1 MVAKNHNVLILILA
15 IGIFSILNTEVGI
28 IGILPLIAE
37 KFGVDI
43 TQAGLLVSLFA
54 LIIAV
59 AGIIMPLVFSG
70 FNRKKVMLTVLT
82 IFAVCNLVAAFAP
95 NFTVVL
101 IARLIPAFAHPVYC
115 SLAFVVAASLVEPKD
130 VPKAISKVMMG
141 VSAGIVIGI
150 PVTSFIANTFSY
162 QTAMLFFTL
171 MNIIALILTTVM
183 IPSMPV
189 KERVSYGSQL
199 SVLKD
204 SITWMSLFT
213 VSAIGASL
221 FAAYAYIAQYL
232 EEISHITGDNLS
244 LALFL
249 FGYTSIL
256 GNFIAGRLLSSS
268 PIKTAVMY
276 PIIFSI
282 VYLLIFVFGEY
293 SIVMVPIIFF
303 WGMLNGIGN
312 NIQQYWIMSAIP
324 KAPDFANGLFIS
336 FGNLGTTI
344 GTFAGGMILAG
355 MGTHYTVFGG
365 IFFLV
370 LTWISVLLRNII
382 YAKPALD
389 FINKYKKAALKRPC
403 T

>member
-1 MVAKNHNVLILILA
+1 MITKNHNVLILILA
-15 IGIFSILNTEVGI
+15 IGTFSILNTEVGI

-37 KFGVDI
+37 KFSVDI

-54 LIIAV
+54 LIIAG
-59 AGIIMPLVFSG
+59 AGIIMPLLFSG
-70 FNRKKVMLTVLT
+70 FNRKKVMIAVLT
-82 IFAVCNLVAAFAP
+82 IFSVCNLIAAFAS
-95 NFTVVL
+95 NFAVVL
-101 IARLIPAFAHPVYC
+101 TARLIPAFFHPIYC
-115 SLAFVVAASLVEPKD
+115 SLAFVVAASLVDKKN
-130 VPKAISKVMMG
+130 VPQAISKVMMG

-171 MNIIALILTTVM
+171 MNIIALVLTLIM

-189 KERVSYGSQL
+189 KEKISYGSQL
-199 SVLKD
+199 SVLKQ

-221 FAAYAYIAQYL
+221 FAVYAYIAQYL
-232 EEISHITGDNLS
+232 QEISRISGENLS

-249 FGYTSIL
+249 FGCASIL
-256 GNFIAGRLLSSS
+256 GNFLAGKFLSRNAQ
-268 PIKTAVMY
+268 KTATLY
-276 PIIFSI
+276 PVLFCILYMLVFVLGEFSI
-282 VYLLIFVFGEY
+282 AMIPV
-293 SIVMVPIIFF
+293 IFF

-312 NIQQYWIMSAIP
+312 NIQQFWIMSAIP

-344 GTFAGGMILAG
+344 GTFAGGVILADI
-355 MGTHYTVFGG
+355 GTHYIIFGG

-370 LTWISVLLRNII
+370 LTWISILMRNVI
-382 YAKPALD
+382 YMTKIKSGAEV
-389 FINKYKKAALKRPC
+389 
-403 T
+403 

>member
-256 GNFIAGRLLSSS
+256 GNFIAGRLLISS

-324 KAPDFANGLFIS
+324 EAPDFANGLFIS

-382 YAKPALD
+382 YAKPQ
-389 FINKYKKAALKRPC
+389 KAEEGQVGA
-403 T
+403 

>member
-28 IGILPLIAE
+28 IGILPLMAE

-249 FGYTSIL
+249 FGCTSIL

-282 VYLLIFVFGEY
+282 VYLLIFVFGGY
-293 SIVMVPIIFF
+293 IIVMVPIIFF

-382 YAKPALD
+382 YAKPQ
-389 FINKYKKAALKRPC
+389 KAEEGQVGA
-403 T
+403 

>member
-1 MVAKNHNVLILILA
+1 MITKNHNVLILILA
-15 IGIFSILNTEVGI
+15 IGTFSILNTEVGI

-37 KFGVDI
+37 KFNVDI

-54 LIIAV
+54 LIIAG
-59 AGIIMPLVFSG
+59 AGIIMPLLFSG
-70 FNRKKVMLTVLT
+70 FNRKKVMIAVLT
-82 IFAVCNLVAAFAP
+82 IFSVCNLIAAFAP
-95 NFTVVL
+95 NFAVVL
-101 IARLIPAFAHPVYC
+101 TARLIPAFFHPIYC
-115 SLAFVVAASLVEPKD
+115 SLAFVVAASLVDKKN
-130 VPKAISKVMMG
+130 VPQAISKVMMG

-171 MNIIALILTTVM
+171 MNIIALVLTLIM

-189 KERVSYGSQL
+189 KEKISYGSQL
-199 SVLKD
+199 SVLKQ

-221 FAAYAYIAQYL
+221 FAVYAYIAQYL
-232 EEISHITGDNLS
+232 QEISRISGENLS

-249 FGYTSIL
+249 LGCASIL
-256 GNFIAGRLLSSS
+256 GNFLAGKFLSRNAQ
-268 PIKTAVMY
+268 KTATLY
-276 PIIFSI
+276 PVLFCILYML
-282 VYLLIFVFGEY
+282 VFVLGEFR
-293 SIVMVPIIFF
+293 IAMIPVIFF

-312 NIQQYWIMSAIP
+312 NIQQFWIMSAIP

-344 GTFAGGMILAG
+344 GTFAGGVILADI
-355 MGTHYTVFGG
+355 GTHYIIFGG

-370 LTWISVLLRNII
+370 LTWISILMRNVI
-382 YAKPALD
+382 YMTK
-389 FINKYKKAALKRPC
+389 IKSG
-403 T
+403 TEV

>member
-1 MVAKNHNVLILILA
+1 MITKNHNVLILILA
-15 IGIFSILNTEVGI
+15 IGTFSILNTEVGI

-37 KFGVDI
+37 KFSVDI

-54 LIIAV
+54 LIIAG
-59 AGIIMPLVFSG
+59 AGIIMPLLFSG
-70 FNRKKVMLTVLT
+70 FNRKKVMIAVLT
-82 IFAVCNLVAAFAP
+82 IFSVCNLIAAFAP
-95 NFTVVL
+95 NFAVVL
-101 IARLIPAFAHPVYC
+101 TARLIPAFFHPIYC
-115 SLAFVVAASLVEPKD
+115 SLAFVVAASLVDKKN
-130 VPKAISKVMMG
+130 VPQAISKVMMG

-171 MNIIALILTTVM
+171 MNIIALVLTLIM

-189 KERVSYGSQL
+189 KEKISYGSQL
-199 SVLKD
+199 SVLKQ

-221 FAAYAYIAQYL
+221 FAVYAYIAQYL
-232 EEISHITGDNLS
+232 QEISRISGENLS

-249 FGYTSIL
+249 FGCASIL
-256 GNFIAGRLLSSS
+256 GNFLAGKFLSRNAQ
-268 PIKTAVMY
+268 KTATLY
-276 PIIFSI
+276 PVLFCILYMLVFVLGEFSI
-282 VYLLIFVFGEY
+282 AMIPV
-293 SIVMVPIIFF
+293 IFF

-312 NIQQYWIMSAIP
+312 NIQQFWIMSAIP

-344 GTFAGGMILAG
+344 GTFAGGVILANI
-355 MGTHYTVFGG
+355 GTHYIIFGG

-370 LTWISVLLRNII
+370 LTWISILMRNVI
-382 YAKPALD
+382 YMTKIKSGAEV
-389 FINKYKKAALKRPC
+389 
-403 T
+403 

>member
-1 MVAKNHNVLILILA
+1 MITKNHNVLILILA
-15 IGIFSILNTEVGI
+15 IGTFSILNTEVGI

-37 KFGVDI
+37 KFSVDI

-54 LIIAV
+54 LIIAG
-59 AGIIMPLVFSG
+59 AGIIMPLLFSG
-70 FNRKKVMLTVLT
+70 FNRKKVMIAVLT
-82 IFAVCNLVAAFAP
+82 IFSVCNLIAAFAS
-95 NFTVVL
+95 NFAVVL
-101 IARLIPAFAHPVYC
+101 TARLIPAFFHPIYC
-115 SLAFVVAASLVEPKD
+115 SLAFVVAASLVDKKN
-130 VPKAISKVMMG
+130 VPQAISKVMMG

-171 MNIIALILTTVM
+171 MNIIALVLTLIM

-189 KERVSYGSQL
+189 KEKISYGSQL
-199 SVLKD
+199 SVLKQ

-221 FAAYAYIAQYL
+221 FAVYAYIAQYL
-232 EEISHITGDNLS
+232 QEISRISGENLS

-249 FGYTSIL
+249 FGCASIL
-256 GNFIAGRLLSSS
+256 GNFLAGKFLSRNAQ
-268 PIKTAVMY
+268 KTATLY
-276 PIIFSI
+276 PVLFCILYMLVFVLGEFSI
-282 VYLLIFVFGEY
+282 AMIPV
-293 SIVMVPIIFF
+293 IFF

-312 NIQQYWIMSAIP
+312 NIQQFWIMSAIP

-344 GTFAGGMILAG
+344 GTFAGGVILADI
-355 MGTHYTVFGG
+355 GTHYIIFGG

-370 LTWISVLLRNII
+370 LTWISILMRNVI
-382 YAKPALD
+382 YMTK
-389 FINKYKKAALKRPC
+389 IKSG
-403 T
+403 TEV

>member
-183 IPSMPV
+183 IPSMLV
-189 KERVSYGSQL
+189 KEKVSYGSQL

-344 GTFAGGMILAG
+344 GTFAGGMILVG

-382 YAKPALD
+382 YAKPQ
-389 FINKYKKAALKRPC
+389 KAEEGQVGA
-403 T
+403 

>member
-70 FNRKKVMLTVLT
+70 FNRKKVMLIVLT

-370 LTWISVLLRNII
+370 LTWISVLLHNII
-382 YAKPALD
+382 YAKPQ
-389 FINKYKKAALKRPC
+389 KAEEGQVGA
-403 T
+403 

>member
-59 AGIIMPLVFSG
+59 TGIIMPLVFSG

-95 NFTVVL
+95 NFTVAL

-249 FGYTSIL
+249 FGCTSIL

-336 FGNLGTTI
+336 FGNLSTTI

-382 YAKPALD
+382 YTKPQ
-389 FINKYKKAALKRPC
+389 KAEESQVGA
-403 T
+403 

>member
-28 IGILPLIAE
+28 IGILPLMAE

-101 IARLIPAFAHPVYC
+101 IARLIPTFAHPVYC

-324 KAPDFANGLFIS
+324 EAPDFANGLFIS

-382 YAKPALD
+382 YAKPQ
-389 FINKYKKAALKRPC
+389 KAEEGQVGA
-403 T
+403 

>member
-1 MVAKNHNVLILILA
+1 MITKNHNVLILILA
-15 IGIFSILNTEVGI
+15 IGTFSILNTEVGI

-37 KFGVDI
+37 KFSVDI

-54 LIIAV
+54 LIIAG
-59 AGIIMPLVFSG
+59 AGIIMPLLFSG
-70 FNRKKVMLTVLT
+70 FNRKKVMIAVLT
-82 IFAVCNLVAAFAP
+82 IFSVCNLIAAFAP
-95 NFTVVL
+95 NFAVVL
-101 IARLIPAFAHPVYC
+101 TARLIPAFFHPIYC
-115 SLAFVVAASLVEPKD
+115 SLAFVVAASLVDKKN
-130 VPKAISKVMMG
+130 VPQAISKVMMG

-171 MNIIALILTTVM
+171 MNIIALVLTLIM

-189 KERVSYGSQL
+189 KEKISYGSQL
-199 SVLKD
+199 SVLKQ

-221 FAAYAYIAQYL
+221 FAVYAYIAQYL
-232 EEISHITGDNLS
+232 QEISRISGENLS

-249 FGYTSIL
+249 FGCASIL
-256 GNFIAGRLLSSS
+256 GNFLAGKFLSRNAQ
-268 PIKTAVMY
+268 KTATLY
-276 PIIFSI
+276 PVLFYILYMLVFVLGEFSI
-282 VYLLIFVFGEY
+282 AMIPV
-293 SIVMVPIIFF
+293 IFF

-312 NIQQYWIMSAIP
+312 NIQQFWIMSAIP

-344 GTFAGGMILAG
+344 GTFAGGVILADI
-355 MGTHYTVFGG
+355 GTHYIIFGG

-370 LTWISVLLRNII
+370 LTWISILMRNVI
-382 YAKPALD
+382 YMTKIKSGAEV
-389 FINKYKKAALKRPC
+389 
-403 T
+403 

>member
-1 MVAKNHNVLILILA
+1 MITKNHNVLILILA
-15 IGIFSILNTEVGI
+15 IGTFSILNTEVGI

-37 KFGVDI
+37 KFNVDI

-54 LIIAV
+54 LIIAG
-59 AGIIMPLVFSG
+59 AGIIMPLLFSG
-70 FNRKKVMLTVLT
+70 FNRKKVMIAVLT
-82 IFAVCNLVAAFAP
+82 IFSVCNLIAAFAP
-95 NFTVVL
+95 NFAVVL
-101 IARLIPAFAHPVYC
+101 TARLIPAFFHPIYC
-115 SLAFVVAASLVEPKD
+115 SLAFVVAASLVDKKN
-130 VPKAISKVMMG
+130 VPQAISKVMMG

-171 MNIIALILTTVM
+171 MNIIALVLTLIM

-189 KERVSYGSQL
+189 KEKISYGSQL
-199 SVLKD
+199 SVLKQ

-221 FAAYAYIAQYL
+221 FAVYAYIAQYL
-232 EEISHITGDNLS
+232 QEISRISGENLS

-249 FGYTSIL
+249 FGCASIL
-256 GNFIAGRLLSSS
+256 GNFLAGKFLSRNAQ
-268 PIKTAVMY
+268 KTATLY
-276 PIIFSI
+276 PVLFCILYMLVFVLGEFSI
-282 VYLLIFVFGEY
+282 AMIPV
-293 SIVMVPIIFF
+293 IFF

-312 NIQQYWIMSAIP
+312 NIQQFWIMSAIP

-344 GTFAGGMILAG
+344 GTFAGGVILADI
-355 MGTHYTVFGG
+355 GTHYIIFGG

-370 LTWISVLLRNII
+370 LTWISILMRNVI
-382 YAKPALD
+382 YMTK
-389 FINKYKKAALKRPC
+389 IKSS
-403 T
+403 TEV

>member
-1 MVAKNHNVLILILA
+1 MITKNHNVLILILA
-15 IGIFSILNTEVGI
+15 IGTFSILNTEVGI

-37 KFGVDI
+37 KFSVDI

-54 LIIAV
+54 LIIAG
-59 AGIIMPLVFSG
+59 AGIIMPLLFSG
-70 FNRKKVMLTVLT
+70 FNRKKVMIAVLT
-82 IFAVCNLVAAFAP
+82 IFSVCNLIAAFAP
-95 NFTVVL
+95 NFAVVL
-101 IARLIPAFAHPVYC
+101 TARLIPAFFHPIYC
-115 SLAFVVAASLVEPKD
+115 SLAFVVAASLVDKKN
-130 VPKAISKVMMG
+130 VPQAISKVMMG

-171 MNIIALILTTVM
+171 MNIIALVLTLIM

-189 KERVSYGSQL
+189 KEKISYGSQL
-199 SVLKD
+199 SVLKQ

-221 FAAYAYIAQYL
+221 FAVYAYIAQYL
-232 EEISHITGDNLS
+232 QEISRISGENLS

-249 FGYTSIL
+249 FGCASIL
-256 GNFIAGRLLSSS
+256 GNFLAGKFLSRNAQ
-268 PIKTAVMY
+268 KTATLY
-276 PIIFSI
+276 PVLFCILYMLVFVLGEFSI
-282 VYLLIFVFGEY
+282 AMIPV
-293 SIVMVPIIFF
+293 IFF

-312 NIQQYWIMSAIP
+312 NIQQFWIMSAIP

-344 GTFAGGMILAG
+344 GTFAGGVILADI
-355 MGTHYTVFGG
+355 GTHYIIFGG

-370 LTWISVLLRNII
+370 LTWISILMRNVI
-382 YAKPALD
+382 YMTKIKSGAEV
-389 FINKYKKAALKRPC
+389 
-403 T
+403 

>member
-28 IGILPLIAE
+28 IGILPLMAE

-43 TQAGLLVSLFA
+43 TQAGLPVSLFA

-382 YAKPALD
+382 YAKPQ
-389 FINKYKKAALKRPC
+389 KAEEGQVGA
-403 T
+403 

>member
-1 MVAKNHNVLILILA
+1 MITKNHNVLILILA
-15 IGIFSILNTEVGI
+15 IGTFSILNTEVGI

-37 KFGVDI
+37 KFSVDI

-54 LIIAV
+54 LIIAG
-59 AGIIMPLVFSG
+59 AGIIMPLLFSG
-70 FNRKKVMLTVLT
+70 FNRKKVMIAVLT
-82 IFAVCNLVAAFAP
+82 IFSVCNLIAAFAP
-95 NFTVVL
+95 NFAVVL
-101 IARLIPAFAHPVYC
+101 TARLIPAFFHPIYC
-115 SLAFVVAASLVEPKD
+115 SLAFVVAASLMDKKN
-130 VPKAISKVMMG
+130 VPQAISKVMMG

-171 MNIIALILTTVM
+171 MNIIALVLTLIM

-189 KERVSYGSQL
+189 KEKISYGNQL
-199 SVLKD
+199 SVLKQ

-221 FAAYAYIAQYL
+221 FAVYAYIAQYL
-232 EEISHITGDNLS
+232 QEISRISGENLS

-249 FGYTSIL
+249 FGCASIL
-256 GNFIAGRLLSSS
+256 GNFLAGKFLSRNAQ
-268 PIKTAVMY
+268 KTATLY
-276 PIIFSI
+276 PVLFCILYMLVFILGEFSI
-282 VYLLIFVFGEY
+282 AMIPV
-293 SIVMVPIIFF
+293 IFF

-312 NIQQYWIMSAIP
+312 NIQQFWIMSAIP

-344 GTFAGGMILAG
+344 GTFAGGVILADI
-355 MGTHYTVFGG
+355 GTHYIIFGG

-370 LTWISVLLRNII
+370 LTWISILMRNVI
-382 YAKPALD
+382 YMTKIKSGAEV
-389 FINKYKKAALKRPC
+389 
-403 T
+403 

>member
-1 MVAKNHNVLILILA
+1 MITKNHNVLILILA
-15 IGIFSILNTEVGI
+15 IGTFSILNTEVGI

-37 KFGVDI
+37 KFSVDI

-54 LIIAV
+54 LIIAG
-59 AGIIMPLVFSG
+59 AGIIMPLLFSG
-70 FNRKKVMLTVLT
+70 FNRKKAMIAVLT
-82 IFAVCNLVAAFAP
+82 IFSVCNLIAAFAP
-95 NFTVVL
+95 NFAVVL
-101 IARLIPAFAHPVYC
+101 TARLIPAFFHPIYC
-115 SLAFVVAASLVEPKD
+115 SLAFVVAASLVDKKN
-130 VPKAISKVMMG
+130 VPPAISKVMMG

-171 MNIIALILTTVM
+171 MNIIALVLTLIM

-189 KERVSYGSQL
+189 KEKISYGSQL
-199 SVLKD
+199 SVLKQ

-221 FAAYAYIAQYL
+221 FAVYAYIAQYL
-232 EEISHITGDNLS
+232 QEISRISGENLS

-249 FGYTSIL
+249 FGCASIL
-256 GNFIAGRLLSSS
+256 GNFLAGKFLSRNAQ
-268 PIKTAVMY
+268 KTATLY
-276 PIIFSI
+276 PVLFCILYMLVFVLGEFSLAMI
-282 VYLLIFVFGEY
+282 PV
-293 SIVMVPIIFF
+293 IFF

-312 NIQQYWIMSAIP
+312 NIQQFWIMSAIP

-344 GTFAGGMILAG
+344 GTFAGGVILADI
-355 MGTHYTVFGG
+355 GTHYIIFGG

-370 LTWISVLLRNII
+370 LTWISILMRNVI
-382 YAKPALD
+382 YMTKIKSGAEV
-389 FINKYKKAALKRPC
+389 
-403 T
+403 

>member
-1 MVAKNHNVLILILA
+1 MITKNHNVLILILA
-15 IGIFSILNTEVGI
+15 IGTFSILNTEVGI

-37 KFGVDI
+37 KFSVDI

-54 LIIAV
+54 LIIAG
-59 AGIIMPLVFSG
+59 AGIIMPLLFSG
-70 FNRKKVMLTVLT
+70 FNRKKVMIAVLT
-82 IFAVCNLVAAFAP
+82 IFSVCNLIAAFAS
-95 NFTVVL
+95 NFAVVL
-101 IARLIPAFAHPVYC
+101 TARLIPAFFHPIYC
-115 SLAFVVAASLVEPKD
+115 SLAFVVAASLVDKKN
-130 VPKAISKVMMG
+130 VPQAISKVMMG

-171 MNIIALILTTVM
+171 MNIIALVLTLIM

-189 KERVSYGSQL
+189 KEKISYGSQL
-199 SVLKD
+199 SVLKQ

-221 FAAYAYIAQYL
+221 FAVYAYIAQYL
-232 EEISHITGDNLS
+232 QEISRISGENLS

-249 FGYTSIL
+249 FGCASIL
-256 GNFIAGRLLSSS
+256 GNFLAGKFLSRNAQ
-268 PIKTAVMY
+268 KTATLY
-276 PIIFSI
+276 PVLFCILYMLVFILGEFSI
-282 VYLLIFVFGEY
+282 AMIPV
-293 SIVMVPIIFF
+293 IFF

-312 NIQQYWIMSAIP
+312 NIQQFWIMSAIP

-344 GTFAGGMILAG
+344 GTFAGGVILADI
-355 MGTHYTVFGG
+355 GTHYIIFGG

-370 LTWISVLLRNII
+370 LTWISILMRNVI
-382 YAKPALD
+382 YMTKIKSGAEV
-389 FINKYKKAALKRPC
+389 
-403 T
+403 

>member
-1 MVAKNHNVLILILA
+1 MITKNHNVLILILA
-15 IGIFSILNTEVGI
+15 IGTFSILNTEVGI

-37 KFGVDI
+37 KFNVDI

-54 LIIAV
+54 LIIAG
-59 AGIIMPLVFSG
+59 AGIIMPLLFSG
-70 FNRKKVMLTVLT
+70 FNRKKVMIAVLT
-82 IFAVCNLVAAFAP
+82 IFSVCNLIAAFAP
-95 NFTVVL
+95 NFAVVL
-101 IARLIPAFAHPVYC
+101 TARLIPAFFHPIYC
-115 SLAFVVAASLVEPKD
+115 SLAFVVAASLVDKKN
-130 VPKAISKVMMG
+130 VPQAISKVMMG

-171 MNIIALILTTVM
+171 MNIIALVLTLIM

-189 KERVSYGSQL
+189 KEKISYGSQL
-199 SVLKD
+199 SVLKQ

-221 FAAYAYIAQYL
+221 FAVYAYIAQYL
-232 EEISHITGDNLS
+232 QEISRISGENLS

-249 FGYTSIL
+249 FGCASIL
-256 GNFIAGRLLSSS
+256 GNFLAGKFLSRNAQ
-268 PIKTAVMY
+268 KTATLY
-276 PIIFSI
+276 PVLFCILYMLVFVLGEFSLAMI
-282 VYLLIFVFGEY
+282 PV
-293 SIVMVPIIFF
+293 IFF

-312 NIQQYWIMSAIP
+312 NIQQFWIMSAIP

-344 GTFAGGMILAG
+344 GTFAGGVILADI
-355 MGTHYTVFGG
+355 GTHYIIFGG

-370 LTWISVLLRNII
+370 LTWISILMRNVI
-382 YAKPALD
+382 YMTK
-389 FINKYKKAALKRPC
+389 IKSG
-403 T
+403 TEV

>member
-28 IGILPLIAE
+28 IGILPLMAE

-115 SLAFVVAASLVEPKD
+115 SLALVVAASLVEPKD

-382 YAKPALD
+382 YAKPQ
-389 FINKYKKAALKRPC
+389 KAEEGQVGA
-403 T
+403 

>member
-1 MVAKNHNVLILILA
+1 MITKNHNVLILILA
-15 IGIFSILNTEVGI
+15 IGTFSILNTEVGI

-37 KFGVDI
+37 KFSVDI

-54 LIIAV
+54 LIIAG
-59 AGIIMPLVFSG
+59 AGIIMPLLFSG
-70 FNRKKVMLTVLT
+70 FNRKKVMIAVLT
-82 IFAVCNLVAAFAP
+82 IFSVCNLIAAFAP
-95 NFTVVL
+95 NFAVVL
-101 IARLIPAFAHPVYC
+101 TARLIPAFFHPIYC
-115 SLAFVVAASLVEPKD
+115 SLAFVVAASLVDKKN
-130 VPKAISKVMMG
+130 VPQAISKVMMG

-171 MNIIALILTTVM
+171 MNIIALVLTLIM

-189 KERVSYGSQL
+189 KEKISYGSQL
-199 SVLKD
+199 SVLKQ

-221 FAAYAYIAQYL
+221 FAVYAYIAQYL
-232 EEISHITGDNLS
+232 QEISRISGENLS

-249 FGYTSIL
+249 FGCASIL
-256 GNFIAGRLLSSS
+256 GNFLAGKFLSRNAQ
-268 PIKTAVMY
+268 KTATLY
-276 PIIFSI
+276 PVLFCILYMLVFILGEFSI
-282 VYLLIFVFGEY
+282 AMIPV
-293 SIVMVPIIFF
+293 IFF

-312 NIQQYWIMSAIP
+312 NIQQFWIMSAIP

-344 GTFAGGMILAG
+344 GTFAGGVILADI
-355 MGTHYTVFGG
+355 GTHYIIFGG

-370 LTWISVLLRNII
+370 LTWISILMRNVI
-382 YAKPALD
+382 YMTKIKSGAEV
-389 FINKYKKAALKRPC
+389 
-403 T
+403 

>member
-1 MVAKNHNVLILILA
+1 MITKNHNVLILILA
-15 IGIFSILNTEVGI
+15 IGTFSILNTEVGI

-37 KFGVDI
+37 KFSVDI

-54 LIIAV
+54 LIIAG
-59 AGIIMPLVFSG
+59 AGIIMPLLFSG
-70 FNRKKVMLTVLT
+70 FNRKKVMIAVLT
-82 IFAVCNLVAAFAP
+82 IFSVCNLIAAFAP
-95 NFTVVL
+95 NFAVVL
-101 IARLIPAFAHPVYC
+101 TARLIPAFFHPIYC
-115 SLAFVVAASLVEPKD
+115 SLAFVVAASLVDKKN
-130 VPKAISKVMMG
+130 VPQAISKVMMG

-171 MNIIALILTTVM
+171 MNIIALVLTLIM

-189 KERVSYGSQL
+189 KEKISYGSQL
-199 SVLKD
+199 SVLKQ

-221 FAAYAYIAQYL
+221 FAVYAYIAQYL
-232 EEISHITGDNLS
+232 QEISRISGENLS

-249 FGYTSIL
+249 FGCASIL
-256 GNFIAGRLLSSS
+256 GNFLAGKFLSRNAQ
-268 PIKTAVMY
+268 KTATLY
-276 PIIFSI
+276 PVLFCILYMLVFVLGEFSI
-282 VYLLIFVFGEY
+282 AMIPV
-293 SIVMVPIIFF
+293 IFF

-312 NIQQYWIMSAIP
+312 NIQQFWIMSAIP

-344 GTFAGGMILAG
+344 GTFAGGVILADI
-355 MGTHYTVFGG
+355 GTHYIIFGG

-370 LTWISVLLRNII
+370 LTWISILMRNVI
-382 YAKPALD
+382 YMTK
-389 FINKYKKAALKRPC
+389 IKSG
-403 T
+403 TEV

>member
-1 MVAKNHNVLILILA
+1 MITKNHNVLILILA
-15 IGIFSILNTEVGI
+15 IGTFSILNTEVGI

-37 KFGVDI
+37 KFNVDI

-54 LIIAV
+54 LIIAG
-59 AGIIMPLVFSG
+59 AGIIMPLLFSG
-70 FNRKKVMLTVLT
+70 FNRKKVMIAVLT
-82 IFAVCNLVAAFAP
+82 IFSVCNLIAAFAP
-95 NFTVVL
+95 NFAVVL
-101 IARLIPAFAHPVYC
+101 TSRLIPAFFHPIYC
-115 SLAFVVAASLVEPKD
+115 SLAFVVAASLVDKKN
-130 VPKAISKVMMG
+130 VPQAISKVMMG

-171 MNIIALILTTVM
+171 MNIIALVLTLIM

-189 KERVSYGSQL
+189 KEKISYGSQL
-199 SVLKD
+199 SVLKQ

-221 FAAYAYIAQYL
+221 FAVYAYIAQYL
-232 EEISHITGDNLS
+232 QEISRISGENLS

-249 FGYTSIL
+249 FGCASIL
-256 GNFIAGRLLSSS
+256 GNFLAGKFLSRNAQ
-268 PIKTAVMY
+268 KTATLY
-276 PIIFSI
+276 PVLFCILYMLVFVLGEFSI
-282 VYLLIFVFGEY
+282 AMIPV
-293 SIVMVPIIFF
+293 IFF

-312 NIQQYWIMSAIP
+312 NIQQFWIMSAIP

-344 GTFAGGMILAG
+344 GTFAGGVILADI
-355 MGTHYTVFGG
+355 GTHYIIFGG

-370 LTWISVLLRNII
+370 LTWISILMRNVI
-382 YAKPALD
+382 YMTK
-389 FINKYKKAALKRPC
+389 IKSG
-403 T
+403 TEV

>member
-1 MVAKNHNVLILILA
+1 MITKNHNVLILILA
-15 IGIFSILNTEVGI
+15 IGTFSILNTEVGI

-37 KFGVDI
+37 KFSVDI

-54 LIIAV
+54 LIIAG
-59 AGIIMPLVFSG
+59 AGIIMPLLFSG
-70 FNRKKVMLTVLT
+70 FNRKKVMIAVLT
-82 IFAVCNLVAAFAP
+82 IFSVCNLIAAFAP
-95 NFTVVL
+95 NFAVVL
-101 IARLIPAFAHPVYC
+101 TARLIPAFFHPIYC
-115 SLAFVVAASLVEPKD
+115 SLAFVVAASLVDKKN
-130 VPKAISKVMMG
+130 VPQAISKVMMG

-171 MNIIALILTTVM
+171 MNIIALVLTLIM

-189 KERVSYGSQL
+189 KEKISYGSQL
-199 SVLKD
+199 SLLKQ

-221 FAAYAYIAQYL
+221 FAVYAYIAQYL
-232 EEISHITGDNLS
+232 QEISRISGENLS

-249 FGYTSIL
+249 FGCASIL
-256 GNFIAGRLLSSS
+256 GNFLAGKFLSRNAQ
-268 PIKTAVMY
+268 KTATLY
-276 PIIFSI
+276 PVLFCILYMLVFVLGEFSI
-282 VYLLIFVFGEY
+282 AMIPV
-293 SIVMVPIIFF
+293 IFF

-312 NIQQYWIMSAIP
+312 NIQQFWIMSAIP

-344 GTFAGGMILAG
+344 GTFAGGVILADI
-355 MGTHYTVFGG
+355 GTHYIIFGG

-370 LTWISVLLRNII
+370 LTWISILMRNVI
-382 YAKPALD
+382 YMTKIKSGAEV
-389 FINKYKKAALKRPC
+389 
-403 T
+403 

>member
-1 MVAKNHNVLILILA
+1 MITKNHNVLILILA
-15 IGIFSILNTEVGI
+15 IGTFSILNTEVGI

-37 KFGVDI
+37 KFNVDI

-54 LIIAV
+54 LIIAG
-59 AGIIMPLVFSG
+59 AGIIMPLLFSG
-70 FNRKKVMLTVLT
+70 FNRKKVMIAVLT
-82 IFAVCNLVAAFAP
+82 IFSVCNLIAAFAP
-95 NFTVVL
+95 NFAVVL
-101 IARLIPAFAHPVYC
+101 TARLIPAFFHPIYC
-115 SLAFVVAASLVEPKD
+115 SLAFVVAASLVDKKN
-130 VPKAISKVMMG
+130 VPQAISKVMMG

-171 MNIIALILTTVM
+171 MNIIALVLTLIM

-189 KERVSYGSQL
+189 KEKISYGSQL
-199 SVLKD
+199 SVLKQ

-221 FAAYAYIAQYL
+221 FAVYAYIAQYL
-232 EEISHITGDNLS
+232 QEISRISGENLS

-249 FGYTSIL
+249 FGCASIL
-256 GNFIAGRLLSSS
+256 GNFLAGKFLSRNAQ
-268 PIKTAVMY
+268 KTATLY
-276 PIIFSI
+276 PVLFCILYMLVFVLGEFSI
-282 VYLLIFVFGEY
+282 AMIPV
-293 SIVMVPIIFF
+293 IFF

-312 NIQQYWIMSAIP
+312 NIQQFWIMSAIP

-344 GTFAGGMILAG
+344 GTFAGGVILADI
-355 MGTHYTVFGG
+355 GTHYIIFGG

-370 LTWISVLLRNII
+370 LTWISILMRNVI
-382 YAKPALD
+382 YMTKIKSGAEV
-389 FINKYKKAALKRPC
+389 
-403 T
+403 

>member
-183 IPSMPV
+183 IPSMLV

-249 FGYTSIL
+249 FGCTSIL

-344 GTFAGGMILAG
+344 GTFAG
-355 MGTHYTVFGG
+355 
-365 IFFLV
+365 
-370 LTWISVLLRNII
+370 
-382 YAKPALD
+382 
-389 FINKYKKAALKRPC
+389 
-403 T
+403 

>member
-1 MVAKNHNVLILILA
+1 MVAKNHNVLILILT

-37 KFGVDI
+37 KFSVDI

-115 SLAFVVAASLVEPKD
+115 SLAFVVATSLVELKD

-249 FGYTSIL
+249 FGCTSIL

-382 YAKPALD
+382 YAKPQ
-389 FINKYKKAALKRPC
+389 KAEGSQVGA
-403 T
+403 